1 MNYFTIMRLKLVFTG
16 FFVCALSWFSSTQA
30 QAVLLKT
37 MTLEVCEC
45 LNIVKPED
53 DSATTDSLMQ
63 FCFKAAM
70 QEHLVDIKDSLGI
83 DLKTPEGHSEL
94 GALFMYSM
102 LNDCNQFGALMSK
115 VTNRKDIQLPELMPI
130 PEEECAS
137 LLQMSFNVVDD
148 STFLPEYAMVFTNN
162 HLTEYTIDGT
172 MTADYTITATRACAF
187 DARVIFSVDKSLEE
201 LKTSNRA
208 IAFEFVGKRN
218 NRYYLMMTFFG
229 VKHVFLLE
237 RD

>member
-1 MNYFTIMRLKLVFTG
+1 MGIRLFLIG
-16 FFVCALSWFSSTQA
+16 ILIGIQGSFSGIKA
-30 QAVLLKT
+30 QAILLKT
-37 MTLEVCEC
+37 MTLEVCQC
-45 LNIVKPED
+45 LAIVQPETD
-53 DSATTDSLMQ
+53 ASTTDSLMQ

-70 QEHLVDIKDSLGI
+70 QEHFQAIKDSLGI
-83 DLKTPEGHSEL
+83 DLKTPEGHTEL

-102 LNDCNQFGALMSK
+102 LNDCASFSAMLAK
-115 VTNRKDIQLPELMPI
+115 VTNKQEVQLPDLI
-130 PEEECAS
+130 PLSEEECES
-137 LLQMSFNVVDD
+137 LLHMSFNVIDD

-172 MTADYTITATRACAF
+172 MTADYTITSKSPCAF
-187 DARVIFSVDKSLEE
+187 DAHVIFSVDKSLEE

-218 NRYYLMMTFFG
+218 NHYYLMMTFFG